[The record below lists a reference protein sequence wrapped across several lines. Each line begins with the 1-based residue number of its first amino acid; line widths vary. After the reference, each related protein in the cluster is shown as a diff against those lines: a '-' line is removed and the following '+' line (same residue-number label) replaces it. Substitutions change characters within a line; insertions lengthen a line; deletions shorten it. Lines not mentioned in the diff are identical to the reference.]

1 MKKSLIA
8 SFTILFLLAVF
19 LEPDGLTASRQQE
32 EPSVP
37 ISTMAK
43 NSTVFIKTDGGTGSG
58 FVIANEYV
66 ATNHRAIAEA
76 KIINVRLVDS
86 SEELEGV
93 LVVGDAKNNLA
104 IIRVRSLKA
113 PALILSRNSRLEQG
127 SKVYVYGNSQGLEGS
142 FSSGEVA
149 STWGNKF
156 IQIMAPI
163 SSGSSGGLVFDS
175 RGDVIGLIVA
185 SIKNSQNLNLVIP
198 IFHLIELA
206 SGKVELP
213 GGTPSSS
220 TETGR
225 VECSHRIPCVHQT
238 PCVHQEACDHRVSC
252 RHRRPCMH
260 HVACIHVL
268 ACQHLVRT
276 PYGLQADHP
285 QGHAQHAYDY
295 LHDSDLAHPFDT
307 LHVFHAKHQFDYA
320 HEFDKQHEYD
330 YVTPSKP
337 Q

>member
-8 SFTILFLLAVF
+8 SFTIFFLLAVF
-19 LEPDGLTASRQQE
+19 LEPDGLTASPQQE

-43 NSTVFIKTDGGTGSG
+43 NSTVFIKTDRGTGSG
-58 FVIANEYV
+58 FVIAIEFV
-66 ATNHRAIAEA
+66 ATNHRVIAEA
-76 KIINVRLVDS
+76 KSINIRLIGS

-113 PALILSRNSRLEQG
+113 PALILSRNSRQEQG
-127 SKVYVYGNSQGLEGS
+127 SKVYVYDNSQELEGS

-156 IQIMAPI
+156 IQITAPI
-163 SSGSSGGLVFDS
+163 STGSGGGLVFDS

-185 SIKNSQNLNLVIP
+185 SIKNSQNLHLVIP

-206 SGKVELP
+206 KGQVELP
-213 GGTPSSS
+213 ESTPSSS

-225 VECSHRIPCVHQT
+225 VECSHRIPCVHQIS
-238 PCVHQEACDHRVSC
+238 CVHQEACDHRVPCS
-252 RHRRPCMH
+252 HRRPCMH
-260 HVACIHVL
+260 HVACIHVV

-285 QGHAQHAYDY
+285 QGHPQHAFDY
-295 LHDSDLAHPFDT
+295 LHNSDSTHPFDT
-307 LHVFHAKHQFDYA
+307 LHAFDAKHQFDYA
-320 HEFDKQHEYD
+320 HEFDKQHVYD
-330 YVTPSKP
+330 YVTPSHP